1 MIWNAIACG
10 VDQMMVGFNAMGHE
24 MVRRWNRS
32 ELVRAIDPVSI
43 PWWIGLLIVLWIAR
57 ERAGAWINPSTV
69 LRPIDIAAVL
79 FAIGCVAFSGR
90 GFIRLGAWAVLGQHM
105 FITAPILLAVGM
117 LNPAL
122 GISIAAVLHVI
133 AARIGRNLAKE
144 LEVRPPWA
152 CRVCEYDLR
161 GVVDPVC
168 PECGTAIAA
177 KAREESLTPS
187 LMP

>member
-1 MIWNAIACG
+1 
-10 VDQMMVGFNAMGHE
+10 MGRD
-24 MVRRWNRS
+24 MVRRWKRS
-32 ELVRAIDPVSI
+32 DLIRAIDPVSI
-43 PWWIGLLIVLWIAR
+43 PWWIGLLVILWLAR
-57 ERAGAWINPSTV
+57 DMAGAWINPTTV

-79 FAIGCVAFSGR
+79 FAFGCVALSGR
-90 GFIRLGAWAVLGQHM
+90 GFLRLGAWAVLGQHM

-133 AARIGRNLAKE
+133 AARIGRNLARE

-161 GVVDPVC
+161 GVTGPVC
-168 PECGTAIAA
+168 PECGTQV
-177 KAREESLTPS
+177 ARTVREQTLTPS

>member
-1 MIWNAIACG
+1 MARG
-10 VDQMMVGFNAMGHE
+10 VDQLAVGVCAMRRDMVC
-24 MVRRWNRS
+24 RWNRS
-32 ELVRAIDPVSI
+32 DLIRAIDPVSI
-43 PWWIGLLIVLWIAR
+43 PWWIGLLVILWISR
-57 ERAGAWINPSTV
+57 QMAGAWINPSTA

-122 GISIAAVLHVI
+122 GISIAAVLHVV
-133 AARIGRNLAKE
+133 AARIGRYLAKE
-144 LEVRPPWA
+144 LEVRPAWICA
-152 CRVCEYDLR
+152 KCEYDLR
-161 GVVDPVC
+161 GVDGPVC
-168 PECGTAIAA
+168 PECGTLIKGFPGEGTVA
-177 KAREESLTPS
+177 TPS